1 MELARLRLRGVY
13 AIIAGVLLL
22 FAAPLVQ
29 ALALGGAYTAAI
41 APIGQSRDFAP
52 YLAWLTG
59 HLSGDQALRAIQAL
73 PLLIALALPGPLS
86 AWLWPE
92 RRGLR
97 LVALFSG
104 WVGFGLF
111 ALAGVIGLVSSAN
124 AASAYQAA
132 TSASA
137 RAAVATGFAQ
147 QYALQSLLSRG
158 LGGVAL
164 AIFLAMVSL
173 RFIRVTRLPR
183 WAAYLGG
190 LVGALLAAN
199 AVVFLLNPLNIQ
211 APTAGLSLAGLAVWL
226 LVIGVAL
233 WQTTPR
239 ADTASSEEPQT
250 RQDAAPSSNEH
261 S

>member
-29 ALALGGAYTAAI
+29 ALALGGDYTAAI
-41 APIGQSRDFAP
+41 VPIAQSREFEP
-52 YLAWLTG
+52 YLVWLTG
-59 HLSGDQALRAIQAL
+59 HLSGDQALRIIQTL

-92 RRGLR
+92 RRGQR
-97 LVALFSG
+97 LVALLSG
-104 WVGFGLF
+104 WIGFGLF
-111 ALAGVIGLVSSAN
+111 VLAGVIGFVSSAN
-124 AASAYQAA
+124 AASAYYNA
-132 TSASA
+132 TSSGA
-137 RAAVATGFAQ
+137 RAVIASSFAQ

-173 RFIRVTRLPR
+173 RFIRATRLPR

-233 WQTTPR
+233 WQTTQR
-239 ADTASSEEPQT
+239 AATTPSGEPQ
-250 RQDAAPSSNEH
+250 P
-261 S
+261 